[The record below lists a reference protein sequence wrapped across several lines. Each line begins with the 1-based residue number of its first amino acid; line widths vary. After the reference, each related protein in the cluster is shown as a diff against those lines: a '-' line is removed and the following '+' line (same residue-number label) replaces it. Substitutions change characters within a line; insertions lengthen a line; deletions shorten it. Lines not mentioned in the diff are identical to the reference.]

1 MDAVCSFYQNV
12 SDWENFEIC
21 RERLFGVLE
30 REKLTESD
38 IYANGEEPS
47 TKLSSLHSDK
57 MTYYLVHAYIHC
69 HTRID

>member
-1 MDAVCSFYQNV
+1 MDAVCFFYENV

-38 IYANGEEPS
+38 IYANGEEPGM
-47 TKLSSLHSDK
+47 KLSSLHSDK
-57 MTYYLVHAYIHC
+57 DDILRSAC
-69 HTRID
+69 LHTLPHK